1 MEFEIAIKTN
11 GVQSIEF
18 ADYEKILNDA
28 QKLADKMKEQEVTEE
43 TIKENKKL
51 VATINKRIR
60 ELDTQRKLVKSE
72 IMTPY
77 DELNEKIQTLKDVL
91 KEGIEHVNVQIKT
104 FNEQEQKERTLQI
117 EELFN
122 KYQASYNAPQW
133 LSFDK
138 FIAKNRSLVTNKA
151 TSQKTITQAVVM
163 YFELFKQDYSDLKEQ
178 VTDKDD
184 RMAILIAYSRNGFNM
199 SEAIEEFKEMKS
211 ERERLEKEQQRVR
224 ETKVPDIVILTG
236 NEDKVVDRPV
246 EVSYTNIKVKTS
258 DLAKLKQLGIEW
270 EEI

>member
-77 DELNEKIQTLKDVL
+77 EELNEKIQTLKDVL

-122 KYQASYNAPQW
+122 KYHASYNAPQW
-133 LSFDK
+133 LSFDN

-163 YFELFKQDYSDLKEQ
+163 YFELFKQDYSDLKEE

-211 ERERLEKEQQRVR
+211 ERERLEAEQQRVR
-224 ETKVPDIVILTG
+224 ETKVPEIVILTG
-236 NEDKVVDRPV
+236 NEDKVVDKPV
-246 EVSYTNIKVKTS
+246 EVSYTCIKVKTS
-258 DLAKLKQLGIEW
+258 DLAKLKKLGIEW
-270 EEI
+270 EEM